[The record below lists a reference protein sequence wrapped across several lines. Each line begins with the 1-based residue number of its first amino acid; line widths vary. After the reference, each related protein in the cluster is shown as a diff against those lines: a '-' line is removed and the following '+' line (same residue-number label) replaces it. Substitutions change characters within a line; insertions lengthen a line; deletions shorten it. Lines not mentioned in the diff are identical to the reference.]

1 VIDFRYHIVSIVAI
15 FLALAV
21 GIVLGSGPLKD
32 NISGFLEDRTKALAA
47 EKLALQQ
54 QVTGLEG
61 DLADAEDYAQLVK
74 SSVIGDVLFGTS
86 VAMVMLPGA
95 SDDARKAVESTLVE
109 AGAVVTEEVQITQDW
124 TDPDQAAV
132 LAAVNEGLDRSSQG
146 TDPYGS
152 AADLVARALVTQQAR
167 AVGQSS
173 PAGIGVLAAYEEAGF
188 LRVADLEAVT
198 WAATSVVV
206 AGDPADMGG
215 SDVADQVT
223 TLLPLP
229 AALSERGRASVVV
242 GPAASAGPDG
252 IVTAVRGSD
261 LGETVSTVD
270 SIDTTAG
277 VTVVALA
284 LDEQKNRGV
293 GHYGTGDG
301 AQAVGPDLAP
311 PGG

>member
-1 VIDFRYHIVSIVAI
+1 MIDFRYHVVSIVAVFI
-15 FLALAV
+15 ALAV

-47 EKLALQQ
+47 EKLDLQQ

-74 SSVIGDVLFGTS
+74 SSVIDDVLFGTS

-95 SDDARKAVESTLVE
+95 TSDDRQAVEATLVQ

-124 TDPDQAAV
+124 TDPDQAAI
-132 LAAVNEGLDRSSQG
+132 LARVNDGLDRFSQE

-152 AADLVARALVTQQAR
+152 AADLIARALVTQQAR

-173 PAGIGVLAAYEEAGF
+173 PTGISILAAYEEAGF

-206 AGDPADMGG
+206 APDPADMDGTPP
-215 SDVADQVT
+215 ADQVV

-229 AALSERGRASVVV
+229 VALSERGRAALVV
-242 GPAASAGPDG
+242 GPQASAGADG
-252 IVTAVRGSD
+252 VVTAVRGSD

-270 SIDTTAG
+270 SIETTAG
-277 VTVVALA
+277 LTVVALA
-284 LDEQKNRGV
+284 LDEQKNQGV
-293 GHYGTGDG
+293 GHYGTGEG
-301 AQAVGPDLAP
+301 AQAVGPDLAA